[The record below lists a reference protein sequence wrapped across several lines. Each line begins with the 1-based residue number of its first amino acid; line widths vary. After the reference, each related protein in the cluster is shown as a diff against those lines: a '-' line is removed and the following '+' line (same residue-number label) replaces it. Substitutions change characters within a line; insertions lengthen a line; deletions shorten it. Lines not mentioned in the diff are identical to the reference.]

1 LGHREAK
8 IKVLADI
15 NSRDIIEAVKLGC
28 DAMSR
33 CFNYRD
39 NHVPFFEANLRP
51 RAELKFSRRHSE
63 SHVPGRHL
71 NALLNAEDVLKLSIG
86 EGVIEKH
93 ARAAFFSYSGPILL
107 PLNREEESGP
117 LTNFFPHNIR
127 EGFHA
132 LYALA
137 KFRGS
142 SQAKEIAEKSIELIQ
157 SIWDPDAGWDKSQL
171 NGSRGIEF
179 VGDDSFVLGIAR
191 SIGPLV
197 KYYRATGYKG
207 ALNLAVLL
215 KEKALRDIFDEEGS
229 FRVETFG
236 THSHSTT
243 CTMSSLAQ
251 LADSTKDEEL
261 MSRMKSFYDNGLWEI
276 RDRFGYSIENADLV
290 TPNSGRGEINNSA
303 DILETALILGSW
315 GHHQYYD
322 DAERIIRSH
331 ILPTQLRD
339 ISWVGEVSEFRG
351 DSSGVSV
358 PERLRGAW
366 GFPAPYGHEPIGLSD
381 SVNRKVSFNLDIVG
395 GAVGALCEAYR
406 HVSISTADGHQIN
419 LLFDHETPELKV
431 VSPYVGGKLIVTT
444 KIPGSLSI
452 RIPSWVD
459 IEELSSTESYRLN
472 GRYLKIPEPTV
483 GRPIS
488 ISFPMPA
495 KEIEVSNIAGIIRAS
510 LRGDEV
516 MAMSNF
522 GADLTF
528 FEPID

>member
-1 LGHREAK
+1 M
-8 IKVLADI
+8 V
-15 NSRDIIEAVKLGC
+15 EAVKLGC

-33 CFNYRD
+33 CFNDRD
-39 NHVPFFEANLRP
+39 NHIPFFEANLRP

-71 NALLNAEDVLKLSIG
+71 NALLSAEDVLKLTIS
-86 EGVIEKH
+86 EDAIESH
-93 ARAAFFSYSGPILL
+93 TRAAFFSYSGPILL

-137 KFRGS
+137 KYRGS
-142 SQAKEIAEKSIELIQ
+142 VKAREIAEQSIELIQ
-157 SIWDPDAGWDKSQL
+157 LIWDPDGGWDKSQL

-197 KYYRATGYKG
+197 KYYRATGYRE
-207 ALNLAVLL
+207 ALNLAILL

-229 FRVETFG
+229 FRIATFG

-251 LADSTKDEEL
+251 LADSTKDKEL
-261 MSRMKSFYDNGLWEI
+261 MLRVKSFYENGLWEI

-290 TPNSGRGEINNSA
+290 ARNSGRGEINNSA

-315 GHHQYYD
+315 GNPQYYD

-331 ILPTQLRD
+331 ILPSQLRD
-339 ISWVGEVSEFRG
+339 ISWVGEVTGFG
-351 DSSGVSV
+351 ASSSKMSVS
-358 PERLRGAW
+358 ERLRGAW
-366 GFPAPYGHEPIGLSD
+366 GFPAPYGHEPVGLSE
-381 SVNRKVSFNLDIVG
+381 SANRKVSFNLDIVG

-406 HVSISTADGHQIN
+406 HISIFTSGCHQLN

-444 KIPGSLSI
+444 KIPGSLSV

-459 IEELSSTESYRLN
+459 TKKLSCTESFYLN
-472 GRYLKIPEPTV
+472 DCYLDILEPTV

-488 ISFPMPA
+488 ISFPMPRR
-495 KEIEVSNIAGIIRAS
+495 EIEVSNIAGMIRAA

-516 MAMSNF
+516 LAMSNF

-528 FEPID
+528 FESID